1 MFHAGEGFEGSM
13 LSEGRVQ
20 LIAQGH
26 RALLCAVVLQ
36 AIADACLSPLRIE
49 RQAGRNIVPEARS
62 ALAFLFHPDGRLW
75 LYADWLGM
83 SVQRVRARLRRFD
96 PWTHT
101 PHGTHFP
108 ESAAQHQDALQR
120 RLLWFAQEVSSG
132 GYCGPEPEAGSGF
145 DYRGLQRVE
154 RASRKKR
161 VRSEGAEMPQG
172 LRGGPLW
179 RDRGPGGSLPPPRS
193 DRAL

>member
-13 LSEGRVQ
+13 LDEGR
-20 LIAQGH
+20 LLRIHEGH
-26 RALLCAVVLQ
+26 RALLCSVVLQ
-36 AIADACLSPLRIE
+36 AIADACLRPLRVE

-83 SVQRVRARLRRFD
+83 SVQQVRARLRRFD

-101 PHGTHFP
+101 PHGAHFP
-108 ESAAQHQDALQR
+108 ECAAQHQDSLQR

-132 GYCGPEPEAGSGF
+132 GYCGPEPESDL
-145 DYRGLQRVE
+145 DYRGMQRIE
-154 RASRKKR
+154 RASRGKWAEVK
-161 VRSEGAEMPQG
+161 GAGTAQG
-172 LRGGPLW
+172 LRGAPLW
-179 RDRGPGGSLPPPRS
+179 RDRGLGGSLPLPRS

>member
-49 RQAGRNIVPEARS
+49 KQAGRNIVPEARS

-83 SVQRVRARLRRFD
+83 SVQRVRARLRRFEA
-96 PWTHT
+96 WSHT

-132 GYCGPEPEAGSGF
+132 GYCGPEPESVL
-145 DYRGLQRVE
+145 DYRGMQ
-154 RASRKKR
+154 
-161 VRSEGAEMPQG
+161 RSERTSRGKWAEARAGKTAHG

-179 RDRGPGGSLPPPRS
+179 RDRGLGGSLPPPPRS